1 MQVVIFTRAAL
12 AFDTRQDCSNFCRQY
27 ESAQREGHD
36 SYVPSVAVIVEL
48 GRLAEERALLLYW
61 HPAVPH
67 PLCQLMVRALICQA
81 SDSDS

>member
-1 MQVVIFTRAAL
+1 MQLVVLTQTAL
-12 AFDTRQDCSNFCRQY
+12 PFDTRQACSNSCQY
-27 ESAQREGHD
+27 ESAQPEGHD
-36 SYVPSVAVIVEL
+36 SDIPSVATIMEL

-81 SDSDS
+81 IDSDS